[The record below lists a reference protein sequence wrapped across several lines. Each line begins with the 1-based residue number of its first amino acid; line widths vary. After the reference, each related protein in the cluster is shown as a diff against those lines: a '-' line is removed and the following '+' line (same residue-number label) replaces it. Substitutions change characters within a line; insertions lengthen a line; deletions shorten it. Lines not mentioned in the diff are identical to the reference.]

1 MPQPPHHI
9 DQLTILTSLAR
20 IATAT
25 RDVEQML
32 TEIARRLREGLGA
45 QHVELFLLDEA
56 AGELTRAAYVGAHG
70 SATSGR
76 RLPVHMGILGRTVRT
91 QQAQWVPDVLADS
104 DYSTCDPAT
113 RSELC
118 VPILAGGRVL
128 GLINLESERPDAFGT
143 EQFDLLATT
152 TDIVAGAL
160 EHARLN
166 RRAQEAAV
174 LEERNRLARE
184 LHDSVT
190 QQLFSI
196 TLTAQAARVH
206 LEKNPER
213 AAAQLERLQ
222 ETAAAALAE
231 MRALIGQLRPPA
243 LTDQG
248 LVSALQQH
256 IAALSRR
263 EGLRIELRVT
273 GNQRLAHGCEQ
284 ALYRI
289 TQEALNNIVKHAQAS
304 NVRVALDFAPEQVR
318 LQIADDG
325 IGFDVAAQDAQPTVP
340 AERHLGL
347 MSMRERAAEIGGTLT
362 LRSARGG
369 GTDVQVTVPRT

>member
-1 MPQPPHHI
+1 MPQPPHQI
-9 DQLTILTSLAR
+9 DQLPILTSLAR

-32 TEIARRLREGLGA
+32 TEIARRLGEGLGV
-45 QHVELFLLDEA
+45 QHVELYLLDEA
-56 AGELTRAAYVGAHG
+56 AGELTLAAQAGA
-70 SATSGR
+70 APAYTPGR
-76 RLPVHMGILGRTVRT
+76 RLPAHMGIMGRTLRT
-91 QQAQWVPDVLADS
+91 RQAQLVPDVQADS
-104 DYSTCDPAT
+104 DYSTGDPAT

-118 VPILAGGRVL
+118 VPIVAGGQVF
-128 GLINLESERPDAFGT
+128 GLINLESEQPGAFRS
-143 EQFDLLATT
+143 EQIDLLATA

-160 EHARLN
+160 KHARLT

-196 TLTAQAARVH
+196 TLTAQAARAH
-206 LEKNPER
+206 LEKNPQR
-213 AAAQLERLQ
+213 AATQLERLQ

-231 MRALIGQLRPPA
+231 MRALIAQLRPPA
-243 LTDQG
+243 LSDQG

-273 GNQRLAHGCEQ
+273 GNERLAHGCEQ

-289 TQEALNNIVKHAQAS
+289 AQEALNNIVKHAQAE
-304 NVRVALDFAPEQVR
+304 NVRVALDFAPERVQ
-318 LQIADDG
+318 LHITDDG
-325 IGFDVAAQDAQPTVP
+325 IGFDVAAQDAQPATP
-340 AERHLGL
+340 IDRHLGL
-347 MSMRERAAEIGGTLT
+347 MSMRERAAEVGGTLA

-369 GTDVQVTVPRT
+369 GTDILVTVPRT